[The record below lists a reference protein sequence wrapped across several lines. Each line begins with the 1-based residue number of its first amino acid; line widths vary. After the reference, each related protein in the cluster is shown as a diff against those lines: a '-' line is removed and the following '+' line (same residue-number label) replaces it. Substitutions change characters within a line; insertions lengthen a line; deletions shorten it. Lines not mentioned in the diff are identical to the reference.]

1 MANTIVCEI
10 LEYESTLRD
19 GGISE
24 KQIKAQ
30 VKALANIVESNLST
44 KQDLREL
51 ELKLFNK
58 LTLVMGAMFI
68 AAIGILDLLLKK

>member
-10 LEYESTLRD
+10 LEYENTLRE
-19 GGISE
+19 GGIPE

-51 ELKLFNK
+51 ELRIIIK
-58 LTLVMGAMFI
+58 MGAMLV
-68 AAIGILDLLLKK
+68 AAIGILNFLLKR